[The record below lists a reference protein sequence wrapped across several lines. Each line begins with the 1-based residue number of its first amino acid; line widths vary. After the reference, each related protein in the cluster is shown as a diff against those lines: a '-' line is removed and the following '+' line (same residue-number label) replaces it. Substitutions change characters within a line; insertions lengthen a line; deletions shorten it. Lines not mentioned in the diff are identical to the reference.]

1 MDKSQADAI
10 ARAVLEPDPRVQ
22 EDLRRRRALEARWLA
37 DRRQVAVFLLVGFAI
52 GALIAY
58 LIGERFT
65 AGGLWGGMAGGAL
78 GWALVWWR
86 SRRGAA

>member
-10 ARAVLEPDPRVQ
+10 ARAVLEPDPKVQ
-22 EDLRRRRALEARWLA
+22 AALRRKRELEARDLA
-37 DRRQVAVFLLVGFAI
+37 DKRRVAVFMLVGFAI

-58 LIGERFT
+58 LVGERFT
-65 AGGLWGGMAGGAL
+65 AGGLWGGIAGGAV

-86 SRRGAA
+86 NRRGAG